1 MQSSMFRPG
10 IARVSAGAAIVLV
23 FLTHA
28 SRVLAQNVPQSSN
41 HPWHGPQERS
51 IEADAKNFPES
62 RFKVDPDKNYSLPE
76 LIDLA
81 ESHNPETRVAWERAR
96 AQAAALGVARSELYP
111 TLAAAALSG
120 VARPQAYLVDRFY
133 RQTIA
138 DFQVALNLNYT
149 IFDFGARSGRIAAAT
164 AEVLAGWHCCACG

>member
-1 MQSSMFRPG
+1 MQRSMFRPG
-10 IARVSAGAAIVLV
+10 IARVSASAVIVLV

-28 SRVLAQNVPQSSN
+28 SRVLAQNAPQSSN
-41 HPWHGPQERS
+41 HPWHGPQEKR
-51 IEADAKNFPES
+51 IEADAKNLPES

-120 VARPQAYLVDRFY
+120 VARSQAYLVDRFY

-138 DFQVALNLNYT
+138 DFQVALKHHL
-149 IFDFGARSGRIAAAT
+149 
-164 AEVLAGWHCCACG
+164 

>member
-10 IARVSAGAAIVLV
+10 LARVSAGAAIVLV

-81 ESHNPETRVAWERAR
+81 ESHNPETRCGSRCR
-96 AQAAALGVARSELYP
+96 TQR
-111 TLAAAALSG
+111 ALSHFSG
-120 VARPQAYLVDRFY
+120 GRTLR
-133 RQTIA
+133 
-138 DFQVALNLNYT
+138 
-149 IFDFGARSGRIAAAT
+149 GRSPPG
-164 AEVLAGWHCCACG
+164 LPG